1 MVFLLKMGI
10 WEAEEHARELSL
22 TDVICQI
29 LHGIRS
35 HNRGILILQITKSES
50 SKYKARI
57 FLAEI
62 LNTKVDIL
70 GNLHTDF

>member
-1 MVFLLKMGI
+1 MVFLLKMGV

-22 TDVICQI
+22 ADVICQI

-35 HNRGILILQITKSES
+35 HNRGILVLHFTKNEN
-50 SKYKARI
+50 SKYKAGI

-62 LNTKVDIL
+62 LNAKVDIL